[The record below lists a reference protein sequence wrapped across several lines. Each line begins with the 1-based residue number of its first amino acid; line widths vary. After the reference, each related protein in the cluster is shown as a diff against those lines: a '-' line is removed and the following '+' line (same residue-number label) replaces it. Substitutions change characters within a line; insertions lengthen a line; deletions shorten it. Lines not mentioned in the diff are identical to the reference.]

1 MADELELS
9 GTETELDLGE
19 TTEAEVEAGDAG
31 DAGQAAPAGDAGD
44 AGQAARSTGDDWK
57 TLKEVLKDHPDLHK
71 RVKGALHAAANLEK
85 RFPDGVAAVENR
97 LKLLSQLDDNPDD
110 PDYVAGSTPIEDV
123 ISNTIAERGFW
134 RSFDTAFQAGDPAIV
149 NQMVEANGEAF
160 QKLIP
165 LAMDR
170 FSEMNPDGFSSYVC
184 RSVAPFLEAQQI
196 PLHLALLARVLPEK
210 SDDPGLQTVI
220 EAVKAI
226 RGTVEQIQ
234 STAKKPIEP
243 AKGSAAA
250 KTEESGQQSL
260 ESRELAVTHDE
271 WLREVRPRSEKAM
284 VDEVQRAYPGK
295 RFTPQEVS
303 LIRKALTEE
312 VNARTRINSGYQT
325 RIRGFLKAKNRAAY
339 LMTAEGEHKKIIRDA
354 VKRAVD
360 PVLAKRVKGKTNAQ
374 QQPGNQQR
382 QQEAAQTATNGNFRR
397 IAKSPSQLGLAVDW
411 SRTDNEMYAKETAY
425 IKGEKQAVKW
435 GKA

>member
-1 MADELELS
+1 MADELELTPEVELEVD
-9 GTETELDLGE
+9 TETPETEVEGE
-19 TTEAEVEAGDAG
+19 QAEAE
-31 DAGQAAPAGDAGD
+31 PAGDAGD
-44 AGQAARSTGDDWK
+44 AGAPARSTGDDWK
-57 TLKEVLKDHPDLHK
+57 TLKEVLKDHPDLHQ
-71 RVKGALHAAANLEK
+71 RVKAALHMAARFEK

-110 PDYVAGSTPIEDV
+110 PEYVAGSTPIEDV

-210 SDDPGLQTVI
+210 SDDPGLRTVI
-220 EAVKAI
+220 DAVKAI
-226 RGTVEQIQ
+226 RATVEQIQ

-250 KTEESGQQSL
+250 KTEENGQQSL

-312 VNARTRINSGYQT
+312 VNARTRINTGYQT

-374 QQPGNQQR
+374 QQAGNQQK
-382 QQEAAQTATNGNFRR
+382 QQPSAQTATNGNFRR

-425 IKGEKQAVKW
+425 IKGEQQAVKW
-435 GKA
+435 GRA